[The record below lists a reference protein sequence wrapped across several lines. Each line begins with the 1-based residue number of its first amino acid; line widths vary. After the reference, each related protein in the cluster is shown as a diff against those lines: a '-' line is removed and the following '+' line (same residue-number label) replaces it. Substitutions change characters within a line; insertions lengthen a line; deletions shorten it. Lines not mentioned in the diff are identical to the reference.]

1 MANEDIESTLKEKR
15 VFKPSAAFSKS
26 AHIKSLKAYQSLYKE
41 SVKNPE
47 KFWAKLAK
55 EELEWFSPW
64 KTVLKWK
71 EPFAQWFVGGKLN
84 ISSNCLDRHVKTW
97 RKNKAAIIWEGEPG
111 DSRTLTYQD
120 LYREVCKFA
129 NVLKSIGI
137 KKGDRVAIYMPMIPE
152 LAIAMLGCA
161 RIGATHSIIFGGFSA
176 EALKDR
182 ILDAE
187 ANLVITAD
195 GGYRKGGVIPLKEN
209 VDQAVK
215 STPSVLHTIF
225 YRRPGG
231 A

>member
-215 STPSVLHTIF
+215 STPSVLHTI
-225 YRRPGG
+225 
-231 A
+231 